1 MTEKRNVRAK
11 ALLIAGPT
19 ASGKSALALAL
30 AERFGGLIVNADSM
44 QVYRDLRLLTARPS
58 PEDEARAPHALYGI
72 ISAAETFSVA
82 AFLSHARD
90 ALARAEREGRLPIF
104 VGGTGLYFEALLKG
118 LARVPPVPEEI
129 RAESAALMAE
139 VGPATFHGLLAAKD
153 PVMAAR
159 LKPTDRQ
166 RLERAYAVYRATG
179 RSLAEWQDAP
189 QAPLLAEQ
197 EVLRFVLMP
206 ERALLY
212 ARAEARL
219 ERMMDDGA
227 LEEVRVLSGL
237 GLPPS
242 MPALKALGVPSMLAY
257 LEGRLTREEAL
268 AEAKTATRRYIKRQT
283 TWFRHHMMSWDWLFE
298 QLMERNL
305 EEIFAIMA
313 SCVDAR

>member
-1 MTEKRNVRAK
+1 MTDKRHVCAK

-30 AERFGGLIVNADSM
+30 AQRFGGLIVNADSM
-44 QVYRDLRLLTARPS
+44 QVYRELRVLTARPS
-58 PEDEARAPHALYGI
+58 PEDAARAPHALYGI
-72 ISAAETFSVA
+72 VSAAEAFSVA

-90 ALARAEREGRLPIF
+90 ALARAAREGLLPIF

-129 RAESAALMAE
+129 RAETAALMAE
-139 VGPATFHGLLAAKD
+139 VGPEAFHLRLAAKD

-166 RLERAYAVYRATG
+166 RLERAYAVYCATG
-179 RSLAEWQDAP
+179 RSLVEWQGAP
-189 QAPLLAEQ
+189 RVPLLDER
-197 EVLRFVLMP
+197 ETLRFVLMP
-206 ERALLY
+206 ERAVLH

-219 ERMMDDGA
+219 ERMMDEGA
-227 LEEVRVLSGL
+227 LEEVRVLAAL
-237 GLPPS
+237 GLPAS
-242 MPALKALGVPSMLAY
+242 RPALKALGVPSLLGH
-257 LEGRLTREEAL
+257 LEGRLSREEAV
-268 AEAKTATRRYIKRQT
+268 AEAKTATRRYIKRQA
-283 TWFRHHMMSWDWLFE
+283 TWFRHHMMSWNWLVE

-313 SCVDAR
+313 SRR